1 MSGNLFPRKTTDYW
15 NTKTKD
21 GFISTESVVL
31 FGILNNVCLVTKRQ
45 NYPFL
50 IFWRGIWVGSSPKW
64 PVKSSVLFFLPFSY
78 ETENSI
84 FLIFWFLSFRTEL
97 GDKTQGNVGFYITK
111 VTIIAAF
118 FFSHCFVSFRIVRRK
133 GLIFSVFA
141 YRYRAPCR

>member
-1 MSGNLFPRKTTDYW
+1 M
-15 NTKTKD
+15 
-21 GFISTESVVL
+21 
-31 FGILNNVCLVTKRQ
+31 
-45 NYPFL
+45 
-50 IFWRGIWVGSSPKW
+50 GSSPKW
-64 PVKSSVLFFLPFSY
+64 PVKSPVLFFLPFSY

-118 FFSHCFVSFRIVRRK
+118 FFRIVFSVL